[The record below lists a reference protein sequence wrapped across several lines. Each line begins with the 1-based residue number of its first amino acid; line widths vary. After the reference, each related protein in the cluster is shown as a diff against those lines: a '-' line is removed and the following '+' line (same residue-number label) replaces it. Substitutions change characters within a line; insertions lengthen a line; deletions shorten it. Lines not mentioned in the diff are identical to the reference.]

1 MAKAAKTTTVTITD
15 VEKAKIVGIEAQL
28 VAKYGDKIVPG
39 SVRRAPEG
47 SKYGRKM
54 LVDIRTRGLDGEFDG
69 NTRTVATSDVFQ
81 VHHTEEVAVEMK
93 KVRAAEKRA
102 AKKSDEPAKAAP
114 AKRTRK
120 SKAKASTTDEAD
132 VKVDEAAAAL
142 GVD

>member
-1 MAKAAKTTTVTITD
+1 MAKKTAPVTATVED
-15 VEKAKIVGIEAQL
+15 AKIVGIEAQL

-54 LVDIRTRGLDGEFDG
+54 LVDIRTRGLDGNFDG

-102 AKKSDEPAKAAP
+102 SKKADEPAPKVAP
-114 AKRTRK
+114 AKRSRK
-120 SKAKASTTDEAD
+120 SKAKATTDEAD
-132 VKVDEAAAAL
+132 VKADEAAAAL
-142 GVD
+142 GVE

>member
-1 MAKAAKTTTVTITD
+1 MPKTNDTTAN
-15 VEKAKIVGIEAQL
+15 VEAAKIVGIEAQL

-54 LVDIRTRGLDGEFDG
+54 LVDIKTRGLDGKYDG

-102 AKKSDEPAKAAP
+102 QKRAKREADQPAKP
-114 AKRTRK
+114 KAKRTRRSKK
-120 SKAKASTTDEAD
+120 SGKPETEDSTVEDAAST
-132 VKVDEAAAAL
+132 L